1 MSTPETETTDNSNIM
16 VKIPGNDN
24 LHVLTTSRNYVVR
37 FEMHD
42 FKNNTAY
49 AEYQAFKVDNEASQ
63 YRPRLHLLDTRAI
76 VIKSNGFE
84 SNNGMKFTTRD
95 RDNDLHQYHC
105 GQGQIGAWWYNAC
118 GESSLNGIYKP
129 EGTATDQRNLKPR
142 DCSDLPPCT
151 RSGVFEIHPDDT
163 NKIDVYCDM
172 DNNGGGWTIVQ
183 RRVDSSVD
191 FYRFWNDYKN
201 GFGSVSENHWL
212 GNDNLHILTTSRNY
226 VVRFEV
232 HDFNNKT
239 AYAEYQ
245 NFKVDNEASQY
256 RITYAG
262 YTGTAGNGFESNN
275 GMKFTTRDR
284 DNDLHPYH
292 CGKGQIGAWW
302 YNACGKSS
310 LNGIYKQEGTTVAK
324 RIYWK
329 TWRPTTLKATE
340 IKIRSI
346 N

>member
-1 MSTPETETTDNSNIM
+1 MVPHCCSTSYEKASGRCILDTRSTPETDTTDSSNVM
-16 VKIPGNDN
+16 VKIP
-24 LHVLTTSRNYVVR
+24 
-37 FEMHD
+37 
-42 FKNNTAY
+42 
-49 AEYQAFKVDNEASQ
+49 
-63 YRPRLHLLDTRAI
+63 
-76 VIKSNGFE
+76 
-84 SNNGMKFTTRD
+84 
-95 RDNDLHQYHC
+95 
-105 GQGQIGAWWYNAC
+105 
-118 GESSLNGIYKP
+118 
-129 EGTATDQRNLKPR
+129 DQRNLKPR

-256 RITYAG
+256 RVTFAG